1 MSSTQV
7 SVQRTDANLG
17 HRAQNAVRQQFG
29 PLSPMI
35 KLVTTSALLLSC
47 CMLGAQTDVAKPGKA
62 TQQVC
67 QLISANP
74 PDFHP
79 FASVPTEVKDKRF
92 KNRFPKIS
100 FVVGEDG
107 KVSDVKIVKGTG
119 SPTVDAA
126 VVKSV
131 EAWKYKPQPGCVFNM
146 MMGVAIDIR

>member
-1 MSSTQV
+1 MLT
-7 SVQRTDANLG
+7 
-17 HRAQNAVRQQFG
+17 QNAVRQRFG
-29 PLSPMI
+29 TVSSVI
-35 KLVTTSALLLSC
+35 KLLATDTLLLSC
-47 CMLGAQTDVAKPGKA
+47 CVLGAQTDVASPRKA

-79 FASVPTEVKDKRF
+79 FAFVPTEVKDKRF
-92 KNRFPKIS
+92 KNRYPKIS

-107 KVSDVKIVKGTG
+107 NVNDVKVVKGTG

-131 EAWKYKPQPGCVFNM
+131 EAWKYKPQPGCVINM
-146 MMGVAIDIR
+146 SSVVTIDIR